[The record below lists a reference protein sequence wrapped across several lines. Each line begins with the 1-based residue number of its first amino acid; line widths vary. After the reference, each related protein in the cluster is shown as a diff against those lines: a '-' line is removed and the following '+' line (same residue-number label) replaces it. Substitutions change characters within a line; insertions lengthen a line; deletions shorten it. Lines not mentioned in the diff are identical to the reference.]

1 MPTNWATNI
10 TFHDALTLHP
20 RTLDELSKLVQR
32 NPYVRV
38 RGSGHSFNTIAD
50 STQTVVIL
58 DQLQTEILV
67 SRDRSIATVPAGMN
81 YAQISQALHAEG
93 LALSN
98 LASLPHICIGGA
110 VSTGTHGSGINN
122 GALHTSITAINL
134 VGADG
139 ALRRLEEGKDPEF
152 YAAVVGLGSTGI
164 ATSFDVRVIPTFEI
178 YQSVYGPVPHQLFQ
192 ENLIDLLSGAY
203 SVSFFTTWGETKSG
217 EIWVK
222 STTCNPERYFDLPA
236 LTHKVHPIPGQ
247 ESSAC
252 TDQLGIP
259 GPWHLRLPHFRI
271 DATPSAG
278 NEQQSE
284 FFVDAADAGA
294 AFARISAISQKF
306 RDHLLVSEIRAI
318 ASDNHW
324 MSPAYGRTTIAFHFT
339 WKNIPEIPTAVDYI
353 EQALL
358 PYLYRPHCGKIFT
371 ANSEYLQRALPRFDE
386 FREYV
391 SRTDPTGKFRNDF
404 IKGILGL

>member
-10 TFHDALTLHP
+10 TFHDSRTLHP
-20 RTLDELSKLVQR
+20 RTLDELSELAQQS
-32 NPYVRV
+32 PTIRV

-58 DQLQTEILV
+58 DQLPAEI
-67 SRDRSIATVPAGMN
+67 SISSDRTTANMPAGMN
-81 YAQISQALHAEG
+81 YAQISQALHAQG
-93 LALSN
+93 LALAN

-110 VSTGTHGSGINN
+110 VSTGTHGSGISN
-122 GALHTSITAINL
+122 GALHTSITAVNL
-134 VGADG
+134 LTADG
-139 ALRRLEEGKDPEF
+139 SIQTLEEGKDPEF

-164 ATSFDVRVIPTFEI
+164 ATSFQVRVLPTFEI

-203 SVSFFTTWGETKSG
+203 SVSFFTTWSEAESG
-217 EIWVK
+217 ELWFK
-222 STTCNPERYFDLPA
+222 STTRNPERYFDLPA
-236 LTHKVHPIPGQ
+236 FTHKVHPIPGQ

-252 TDQLGIP
+252 TEQLGIP

-284 FFVDAADAGA
+284 FFVDAADAPA
-294 AFARISAISQKF
+294 AFAGIAAISEKF
-306 RDHLLVSEIRAI
+306 REHLLVSEIRAI
-318 ASDNHW
+318 AADNHW

-339 WKNIPEIPTAVDYI
+339 WKNIPEIPGVVAFI
-353 EQALL
+353 EEALS
-358 PYLYRPHCGKIFT
+358 PYLYRPHFGKIFT
-371 ANSEYLQRALPRFDE
+371 AKNQYLKRALPRFDQ
-386 FREYV
+386 FREHLLQI
-391 SRTDPTGKFRNDF
+391 DPAGKFRNDF
-404 IKGILGL
+404 IKEIFEL